1 MTLAAI
7 VVLSLAVLGAIGVAT
22 WTTRTASTPSAQSD
36 APAAPNDIDAV
47 VAVDAA
53 TARHP
58 VYRYSVIPGGAHS
71 RAELVDAI
79 NRDEVVAD
87 HYRTVSLERV
97 REESLTQAR
106 QAYVSYRINGRVYW
120 TKHKV
125 TLPAGE
131 AILTDGKTTIRARC
145 GNCIADEPQLPT
157 AEEEPKVAEFDAV
170 APAVPAFLPSRGGA
184 LNGVPGLPD
193 RAAALPADPSHSL
206 VPLLPLIPF
215 GLAAS
220 SPAQERS
227 PGQVDPSPDASGLA
241 ASISEPERHGPNGS
255 TPDGLIPGG
264 LIPGG
269 LVPGTPTPGERHL
282 PETTGPGMFQSSPRR
297 FQNRRR
303 SCSSALA
310 LPGQCGEA
318 CVRDFA
324 GNARSPIELQP
335 DSEEA
340 SADTGRHPV

>member
-220 SPAQERS
+220 SPAQKRS

-269 LVPGTPTPGERHL
+269 LVPGTPTPGELIPGGLIPGTLIPQTL
-282 PETTGPGMFQSSPRR
+282 PDGPTS
-297 FQNRRR
+297 
-303 SCSSALA
+303 
-310 LPGQCGEA
+310 
-318 CVRDFA
+318 FA
-324 GNARSPIELQP
+324 GDDWTRDVPEQPAPIPEPSTIVLLGTGVAGAMWRGVRS
-335 DSEEA
+335 
-340 SADTGRHPV
+340 RFRR